1 MTTKKLADAEKRLV
15 LALDAGAPAATI
27 DLLRRRVTEAGG
39 DPNTVISESQGDVT
53 RPSNPLPTPLTQKD
67 MAIVAMLGEL
77 NRRQQAV
84 DELRAEQK
92 QVQADL
98 EEIDAELDAAE
109 HELRT
114 FVERESRRGH
124 ANSEPLDAA

>member
-1 MTTKKLADAEKRLV
+1 MSQKLIHAQQRLM

-27 DLLRRRVTEAGG
+27 DLLRRRVREAGG
-39 DPNTVISESQGDVT
+39 DPNAVIDADQGDVT
-53 RPSNPLPTPLTQKD
+53 RPSNPLSLPMTEQD
-67 MAIVAMLGEL
+67 IAIVTMLREL
-77 NRRQQAV
+77 NRRQQKV
-84 DELRAEQK
+84 NDLRAEQK
-92 QVQADL
+92 QVQSDL

-124 ANSEPLDAA
+124 PITEPLDAA